1 MKLTCGTLLCS
12 ALILSSAPQASAQG
26 VPVIDSASI
35 ARMVVEFNEMLR
47 QTGLMNDGLAAE
59 LEQIGQG
66 VERAAQLEAQIGQLQ
81 QQIDAIT
88 GSRDVSGILEGF
100 DALDG
105 LLPTTSLP
113 ALSGDTSAAA
123 GLAGDMAELDDLEEG
138 AALWGQA
145 RAGTRLAMSYEDAR
159 EAAFIENAS
168 AQTLIENMD
177 EIDAAYDTLIGRID
191 VSTDLK
197 ASLDLSARIAAEN
210 GRAINRLAHMLAIS
224 SLAASAERRKAFA
237 EEESIKVFDDAD
249 YSAAVSSMI
258 KFPE

>member
-1 MKLTCGTLLCS
+1 M
-12 ALILSSAPQASAQG
+12 
-26 VPVIDSASI
+26 IDSASI

>member
-1 MKLTCGTLLCS
+1 MMVSRPSLSRSGRAWSVRLNLKL
-12 ALILSSAPQASAQG
+12 
-26 VPVIDSASI
+26 
-35 ARMVVEFNEMLR
+35 R
-47 QTGLMNDGLAAE
+47 
-59 LEQIGQG
+59 
-66 VERAAQLEAQIGQLQ
+66 
-81 QQIDAIT
+81 
-88 GSRDVSGILEGF
+88 
-100 DALDG
+100 LD
-105 LLPTTSLP
+105 
-113 ALSGDTSAAA
+113 
-123 GLAGDMAELDDLEEG
+123 DMAELDDLEEG

>member
-88 GSRDVSGILEGF
+88 GSRDVSGILESF

-123 GLAGDMAELDDLEEG
+123 GRAADMAELDDLEEG

-168 AQTLIENMD
+168 AQILIENMD
-177 EIDAAYDTLIGRID
+177 EIDAAYDTLIERID

-197 ASLDLSARIAAEN
+197 ASLDL
-210 GRAINRLAHMLAIS
+210 
-224 SLAASAERRKAFA
+224 
-237 EEESIKVFDDAD
+237 
-249 YSAAVSSMI
+249 
-258 KFPE
+258 